1 MKIFRK
7 IVRHHVKVQN
17 KMKIHPKLL
26 NKNIKHSYAKIF
38 PKKVVA
44 AMVINVDSPMDSMN

>member
-1 MKIFRK
+1 MKSFRK
-7 IVRHHVKVQN
+7 IVQHHVKVHH
-17 KMKIHPKLL
+17 KMKIHQKLL

-44 AMVINVDSPMDSMN
+44 AMVINADSPTDSMN

>member
-7 IVRHHVKVQN
+7 IVRHHVKVPN

-44 AMVINVDSPMDSMN
+44 AMVINVDSPTDSMN